1 MDGIAAFTPMAP
13 RLLPQNLD
21 QTLKATNRTYQQQN
35 LQNRNNMRV
44 KPGFRLTD
52 VCGTNILIA
61 EGKENIDFSNII
73 SMNDSAKLLWES
85 IQDRDFTVEDLTKIL
100 QDNYQLSDGSPLP
113 VEQAKADAEAL
124 AKQWLQAGIVSE

>member
-1 MDGIAAFTPMAP
+1 
-13 RLLPQNLD
+13 
-21 QTLKATNRTYQQQN
+21 
-35 LQNRNNMRV
+35 MRV

-61 EGKENIDFSNII
+61 EGKENIDFSSII

-85 IQDRDFTVEDLTKIL
+85 IQNRDFTVEDLTKIL

-124 AKQWLQAGIVSE
+124 AKHWLQAGIVSE